1 MVILGEGFDALTW
14 QNKNLVII
22 CLIPFLLYFP
32 GKYIQNLGISMLQ
45 NKLNFSTSWSLQRLK
60 IIFVNERVFTS
71 IVPLLCHFKCKRI
84 DHLPE
89 VSNIWGKLTLGYFSP
104 VLSVLLNKGKPLLGK
119 TILLWERIISAIW
132 HLSETA
138 DTSWRRH

>member
-22 CLIPFLLYFP
+22 CLISFLLYFP
-32 GKYIQNLGISMLQ
+32 GKYMQSLGVSMLQ

-84 DHLPE
+84 HHLPE
-89 VSNIWGKLTLGYFSP
+89 ASNIWEKLTLGYFSP

-119 TILLWERIISAIW
+119 TIPLWERILAIW